1 MEFSKISLA
10 SQKFIPAFML
20 YMLVDVCDNH
30 PLTIRLSV
38 FKYLR
43 DCSLVFS
50 VTLHKL
56 GLYKVKKVT

>member
-43 DCSLVFS
+43 ECALVF
-50 VTLHKL
+50 VPGGIPTQNLCL
-56 GLYKVKKVT
+56 LP